1 MHSLFKP
8 KPAWADFPCNS
19 PFFSPNLL
27 QLGFLQRTQ
36 SLCYFHSH
44 HQLLQNKQG
53 NWKYQSISG
62 FERMKVN
69 VLNTEAENNVLVSTT
84 HHHSWELSIPIC
96 NTSAAPAVTI
106 KHEQKSHC
114 AWEATAADSRF
125 DLQLCCKGVSKCCS
139 LEITQ
144 RSRRDRMCVTL
155 RGSGGYLEA
164 AYDLWTIAP
173 EIGSWRR
180 SNNHPRALGHF
191 GIRSFFLQG
200 LI

>member
-1 MHSLFKP
+1 MHSPFKP

-106 KHEQKSHC
+106 KNHTALERLPLQIHVLICNCAAKEWASAAALKSHRGQEETEC
-114 AWEATAADSRF
+114 ASPWGGQEATWKQRMT
-125 DLQLCCKGVSKCCS
+125 CGPS
-139 LEITQ
+139 L
-144 RSRRDRMCVTL
+144 L
-155 RGSGGYLEA
+155 K
-164 AYDLWTIAP
+164 
-173 EIGSWRR
+173 
-180 SNNHPRALGHF
+180 
-191 GIRSFFLQG
+191 
-200 LI
+200 